1 MMKHRISER
10 CDAKDCAFRLDRY
23 TPTHLSA
30 SRLPEGE
37 RIEVRGF
44 GIAACSDATLTL
56 EKGEENRATPLQQ
69 MVSTVL
75 VRSCNSW
82 PHNESRT

>member
-1 MMKHRISER
+1 MKHWKVEC
-10 CDAKDCAFRLDRY
+10 CDAKDSAFLRDRY

-30 SRLPEGE
+30 SPLSKGE

-56 EKGEENRATPLQQ
+56 TLSLEKGEANGATPLQ
-69 MVSTVL
+69 
-75 VRSCNSW
+75 
-82 PHNESRT
+82 